1 MNLNNCYK
9 ILGIDPGSN
18 ITGYAIIG
26 VDGYELS
33 LIDIGCINVKKV
45 NDHFERIKIIHSTVK
60 ELINH
65 QRPNVL
71 SIEGPYYGQNVQSM
85 LKLGRAQG
93 VVIAAAL
100 EFGIDVYE
108 YAPRRVKISVTG
120 NGRASKEQV
129 AGMIN
134 NILQLQDDSLP
145 FDATD
150 AAAIALCYY
159 YSDYSNFIPKEELH
173 TSKNK
178 WLKFVKE
185 NPDRIIQK

>member
-1 MNLNNCYK
+1 MNFNNCYK

-33 LIDIGCINVKKV
+33 VIDIGCINVKKV
-45 NDHFERIKIIHSTVK
+45 NDHFERIKIIHSRVK

-65 QRPNVL
+65 QSPNVL

-134 NILQLQDDSLP
+134 NILQLKDDSLP

-150 AAAIALCYY
+150 AAAIALCHY
-159 YSDYSNFIPKEELH
+159 YSDYSNVVPKEDLH
-173 TSKNK
+173 TRKNK
-178 WLKFVKE
+178 WLKFIDE

>member
-33 LIDIGCINVKKV
+33 LIDIGCIHVKKV

>member
-1 MNLNNCYK
+1 MNFNNYYK

-33 LIDIGCINVKKV
+33 VIDIGCINVKKV
-45 NDHFERIKIIHSTVK
+45 NDHFERIKIIHSKVK

-65 QRPNVL
+65 QSPNVL

-134 NILQLQDDSLP
+134 NILQLKDDSLP

-150 AAAIALCYY
+150 AAAIALCHY
-159 YSDYSNFIPKEELH
+159 YSDYSNVVPKEDLH
-173 TSKNK
+173 TKKNK
-178 WLKFVKE
+178 WLKFIDE

>member
-26 VDGYELS
+26 VDNYNLFT
-33 LIDIGCINVKKV
+33 IDIGCINVKKV
-45 NDHFERIKIIHSTVK
+45 KDHFERIKLIHKTVK
-60 ELINH
+60 ELINSH
-65 QRPNVL
+65 KPNVL

-100 EFGIDVYE
+100 EYGIDVYE
-108 YAPRRVKISVTG
+108 YAPRKVKISVTG

-134 NILQLQDDSLP
+134 NILQIKDDSLP

-150 AAAIALCYY
+150 AAAIALCHY
-159 YSDYSNFIPKEELH
+159 YSDYSRIIPKEDVH
-173 TSKNK
+173 FRKNK
-178 WLKFVKE
+178 WLQFIE
-185 NPDRIIQK
+185 DNPDRIIQK

>member
-1 MNLNNCYK
+1 MNFNNCYK

-33 LIDIGCINVKKV
+33 VIDIGCINVKKV
-45 NDHFERIKIIHSTVK
+45 NDHFERIKIIHSKVK

-65 QRPNVL
+65 QSPNVL

-134 NILQLQDDSLP
+134 NILQLKDDSLP

-150 AAAIALCYY
+150 AAAIALCHY
-159 YSDYSNFIPKEELH
+159 YSDYSNVVPKEDLH
-173 TSKNK
+173 TKKNK
-178 WLKFVKE
+178 WLKFIDE